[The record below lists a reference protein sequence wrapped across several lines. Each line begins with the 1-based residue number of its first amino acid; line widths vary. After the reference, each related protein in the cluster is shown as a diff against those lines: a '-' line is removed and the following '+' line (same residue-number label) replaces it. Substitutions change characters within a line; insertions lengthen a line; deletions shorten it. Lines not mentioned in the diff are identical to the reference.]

1 MLSLVYLFFAYP
13 DLVFNSQNWIPLP
26 EVDTLLPLN
35 IAATGGIEAIKSVG
49 YSWWD
54 LFLGVQPGPI
64 GSVSVLGCVL
74 GAFYLVLTD
83 SASWRVMVSAVL
95 GLLVAVMIYNL
106 TANES
111 NPMAAISASWHLLLG
126 SFAFAVVF
134 FATDPVASAS
144 TVSGRWVFGF
154 LVGLL
159 TVIIRVSHP
168 AFNEG
173 VLFAVLLASLFSPF
187 IDFCFV
193 ELNIRRRKRR
203 IKGVQNEQ

>member
-1 MLSLVYLFFAYP
+1 M
-13 DLVFNSQNWIPLP
+13 
-26 EVDTLLPLN
+26 
-35 IAATGGIEAIKSVG
+35 
-49 YSWWD
+49 
-54 LFLGVQPGPI
+54 
-64 GSVSVLGCVL
+64 
-74 GAFYLVLTD
+74 
-83 SASWRVMVSAVL
+83 
-95 GLLVAVMIYNL
+95 
-106 TANES
+106 
-111 NPMAAISASWHLLLG
+111 G